1 MLPLKTDMSIYKKFE
16 FEKPAVGIKYT
27 HEKPEGIELLDKQLA
42 LCEMVKEA
50 HQRNEP
56 FYFTKENENCVG
68 KMVLGMVA
76 GGASA
81 ATGQIGVDFEIFQDA
96 RANRNI
102 YRHQWNL
109 EPGVIQYV
117 IYSPVD
123 QLTYEPDILF
133 IFATVPQAEILL
145 RAMSYSTGE
154 VWSSQ
159 MTGVGAC
166 SWFYAYPVLTGK
178 VNFTVTGLSF
188 GMKAKEIF
196 PPGWMMISIP
206 YQWIPTITRN
216 LNEMKWVLPAYTD
229 GREKFFER
237 ERRVMGGPGNPP
249 AKS

>member
-1 MLPLKTDMSIYKKFE
+1 MQPLKTDMSIYKKFE

-50 HQRNEP
+50 HQRNRP

-68 KMVLGMVA
+68 RMVLGMQE
-76 GGASA
+76 GGPSA
-81 ATGQIGVDFEIFQDA
+81 NTGQIGVDFGIFQDA
-96 RANRNI
+96 RANRNV
-102 YRHQWNL
+102 YRHQWAL
-109 EPGVIQYV
+109 ERGVVQNV

-123 QLTYEPDILF
+123 QLTYEPDLLI
-133 IFATVPQAEILL
+133 IMGTIPQAEIVM

-154 VWSSQ
+154 IWSSQ

-166 SWFYAYPVLTGK
+166 GWFYAYPVLTGK

-196 PPGWMMISIP
+196 PPGWMLIAIP
-206 YQWIPTITRN
+206 YHWIPTITAN
-216 LNEMKWVLPAYTD
+216 LNEMEWVLPAYTD

-237 ERRVMGGPGNPP
+237 ERRVMKGVTH
-249 AKS
+249 